1 MAPVKEPVKEPF
13 IPEGMVFRNVSS
25 RASAEVQVRE
35 YLRNK
40 GKEGLFTEGMIDL
53 FLTNERME
61 EARLA
66 RWRPKHL
73 VRDKNGD
80 WVVKETSK
88 TGYVRR
94 MTRPQ

>member
-1 MAPVKEPVKEPF
+1 MASVKEPF
-13 IPEGMVFRNVSS
+13 LPDGRVFLNRSS
-25 RASAEVQVRE
+25 RASAEVQVRQ
-35 YLRNK
+35 YLRNR

-53 FLTNERME
+53 FLEDERME

-80 WVVKETSK
+80 WVVKDSSK

>member
-1 MAPVKEPVKEPF
+1 MASVKEPSDGWVWVYK
-13 IPEGMVFRNVSS
+13 SS
-25 RASAEVQVRE
+25 RTSAEVQVRE

-40 GKEGLFTEGMIDL
+40 GKEGLFNEGMIDL
-53 FLTNERME
+53 FLEDERKE